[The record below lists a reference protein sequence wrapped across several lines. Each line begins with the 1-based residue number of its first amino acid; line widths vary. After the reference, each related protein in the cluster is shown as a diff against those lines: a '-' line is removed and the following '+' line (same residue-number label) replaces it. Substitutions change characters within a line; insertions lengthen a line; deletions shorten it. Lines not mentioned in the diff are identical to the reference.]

1 MHRLLVAASIVC
13 LAQTPDVHSPDIHVD
28 VREVLVSATVS
39 TRSGAPVQNLRK
51 QDFTILDQGQR
62 REILSFGRDID
73 LPLTIGL
80 VVDIGGGQIGVI
92 EKERETLRRFLTQVL
107 GPKDRAFL
115 VAVGGH
121 QVRLLT
127 DLTGSVDE
135 LVGDLEGVKW
145 WGRTGETLFD
155 ACDGMT
161 TLVRIVTCGQP
172 MLDGIHLAALKMKP
186 LAGRKAMIVITSGVM
201 SGNKRQSL
209 TEVIEAAQSADTLVY
224 TMRYEGLSKQHP
236 LRQIAPRFREA
247 PKNLQRL
254 SDETGGR
261 AYLSPRDSAAIFAE
275 IENDLRSMY
284 VLGFVPPEEA
294 SKGLFRKLDV
304 KVADPSLRVRA
315 RRGYSL
321 SGDSIGTTYPSP
333 KP

>member
-1 MHRLLVAASIVC
+1 MAAMRRIMLMAAPLVC
-13 LAQTPDVHSPDIHVD
+13 LAQTPVIQVD

-39 TRSGAPVQNLRK
+39 TRAGAPVQNLRRE
-51 QDFTILDQGQR
+51 DFTILDQGQP
-62 REILSFGRDID
+62 REIHSFWRETD

-80 VVDIGGGQIGVI
+80 VVDLGGGQIGVI
-92 EKERETLRRFLTQVL
+92 EKERETLRRFLMQVL

-115 VAVGGH
+115 IVVGGH
-121 QVRLLT
+121 KVRLLT

-135 LVGDLEGVKW
+135 LLGGLGGVKLW
-145 WGRTGETLFD
+145 SREGEPSFD
-155 ACDGMT
+155 ACDGMS

-172 MLDGIHLAALKMKP
+172 MLDGIHLAALKMKA

-201 SGNKRQSL
+201 SGNKRRSL

-224 TMRYEGLSKQHP
+224 TIRYEGLGKQHP
-236 LRQIAPRFREA
+236 LRQILPRFREA
-247 PKNLQRL
+247 RKNLQRL

-261 AYLSPRDSAAIFAE
+261 AYLSPGRSPTMFAE

-294 SKGLFRKLDV
+294 GNGLFRKLEV
-304 KVADPSLRVRA
+304 KVADPSFRVRA
-315 RRGYSL
+315 RRGYSV
-321 SGDSIGTTYPSP
+321 SQGSF
-333 KP
+333 

>member
-1 MHRLLVAASIVC
+1 MRPMMLVVASLVC
-13 LAQTPDVHSPDIHVD
+13 LAQTPEIYVS
-28 VREVLVSATVS
+28 VREVLVSASVS
-39 TRSGAPVQNLRK
+39 TREGAPVQNLRRE
-51 QDFTILDQGQR
+51 DFTILDQGQR
-62 REILSFGRDID
+62 REIRSFWRDID

-80 VVDIGGGQIGVI
+80 VVDVGGGQIGVI
-92 EKERETLRRFLTQVL
+92 EKERETLRRFLIQVL

-115 VAVGGH
+115 VVVSGH
-121 QVRLLT
+121 KVRLLT

-135 LVGDLEGVKW
+135 LLGDLGGVNW
-145 WGRTGETLFD
+145 LSRDGETLLD

-172 MLDGIHLAALKMKP
+172 MLDGIHLAALKMKV
-186 LAGRKAMIVITSGVM
+186 LAGRKAMIVISSGVM
-201 SGNKRQSL
+201 SGNKRRSL

-224 TMRYEGLSKQHP
+224 TIRYEGLSKQHP
-236 LRQIAPRFREA
+236 LRQISPRYREA

-284 VLGFVPPEEA
+284 VVGFVPPEDA
-294 SKGLFRKLDV
+294 GNGLFRNLQV
-304 KVADPSLRVRA
+304 KVANPSLRVRA
-315 RRGYSL
+315 RRGYSA
-321 SGDSIGTTYPSP
+321 SRDDF
-333 KP
+333 